1 MNIIVEVN
9 ESVNK
14 TNSDENKTESQE
26 QECNEKNDKVGDTQ
40 SEKVSS
46 ESKCQRRTVEKVLRL
61 DTSQIVRTVWDK
73 VTKSYKETAQ
83 NLNDFVQN
91 KLEYV
96 ASIRLWCPC
105 D

>member
-9 ESVNK
+9 ESANR
-14 TNSDENKTESQE
+14 TSSDENKTESQN
-26 QECNEKNDKVGDTQ
+26 QECNEKNDRDGDAQ
-40 SEKVSS
+40 SEEVNS
-46 ESKCQRRTVEKVLRL
+46 ESKCHRRTVEKVLRL
-61 DTSQIVRTVWDK
+61 DTSQLVRNVWDK

-96 ASIRLWCPC
+96 SSIRL
-105 D
+105 

>member
-14 TNSDENKTESQE
+14 TDSDENKTESEE
-26 QECNEKNDKVGDTQ
+26 QECNEKNDKDGDTQ

-61 DTSQIVRTVWDK
+61 DTKQIVKTVWDK

-96 ASIRLWCPC
+96 ASIRL
-105 D
+105 

>member
-9 ESVNK
+9 ESVNI
-14 TNSDENKTESQE
+14 TNSDENKTEREE
-26 QECNEKNDKVGDTQ
+26 QECNETNYKDGDAQ

-96 ASIRLWCPC
+96 ASIRL
-105 D
+105 

>member
-9 ESVNK
+9 ESVNI
-14 TNSDENKTESQE
+14 TNSDENKTEREE
-26 QECNEKNDKVGDTQ
+26 QECNETNYKDGDTQ

-96 ASIRLWCPC
+96 ASIRL
-105 D
+105 

>member
-14 TNSDENKTESQE
+14 TDSDENKTESEE
-26 QECNEKNDKVGDTQ
+26 QECIEKNDKDGDTQ

-46 ESKCQRRTVEKVLRL
+46 ESKCRRRTVEKVLRL

-96 ASIRLWCPC
+96 ASIRL
-105 D
+105 

>member
-14 TNSDENKTESQE
+14 TDSDENKTESEE
-26 QECNEKNDKVGDTQ
+26 QECNEKNDKDGDTQ
-40 SEKVSS
+40 SQKVSS

-96 ASIRLWCPC
+96 ASIRL
-105 D
+105 

>member
-9 ESVNK
+9 ESVNI
-14 TNSDENKTESQE
+14 TNSDESKTESEE
-26 QECNEKNDKVGDTQ
+26 QECNEKDGDTQ

-96 ASIRLWCPC
+96 ASIRL
-105 D
+105 

>member
-14 TNSDENKTESQE
+14 TDSDENKTESEE
-26 QECNEKNDKVGDTQ
+26 QECNEKNDKDGDTQ

-96 ASIRLWCPC
+96 ASIRL
-105 D
+105 

>member
-14 TNSDENKTESQE
+14 TDSDENKTESEE
-26 QECNEKNDKVGDTQ
+26 QECIEKNDKDGDTQ

-96 ASIRLWCPC
+96 ASIRL
-105 D
+105 

>member
-14 TNSDENKTESQE
+14 TDSDENKTESEE
-26 QECNEKNDKVGDTQ
+26 QECNEKNDKDGDTQ

-61 DTSQIVRTVWDK
+61 DTKQIVRTVWDK

-96 ASIRLWCPC
+96 ASIRL
-105 D
+105 